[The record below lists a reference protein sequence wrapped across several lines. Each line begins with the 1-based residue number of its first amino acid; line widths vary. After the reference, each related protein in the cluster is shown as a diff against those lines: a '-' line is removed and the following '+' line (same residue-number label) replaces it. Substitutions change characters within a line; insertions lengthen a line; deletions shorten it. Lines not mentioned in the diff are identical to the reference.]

1 MMAGNVEPDERQAR
15 VLEALRSSRSAKLA
29 GIYRTAI
36 ETLAIA
42 AVPGSELAR
51 VSVICHCMRELM
63 NGVPSAMSGI
73 DIPRPDPNSDAL
85 KNRLPD
91 LLKEVDLAV
100 DDDQES
106 VPVPGKAAKTLDEL
120 IKTVAQELGRNRRL
134 ASAFITDGSDDNHP
148 AIRQWMS
155 AQRFFARWTHLD
167 RMQEGDRNAPTDGVI
182 LANLRIVEDVIETRA
197 GLFFANLE
205 TIEDILAAANA
216 ADAEGEA

>member
-1 MMAGNVEPDERQAR
+1 MMVGGAERDVRQTR

-29 GIYRTAI
+29 GIYHAAI
-36 ETLAIA
+36 ETLAVA
-42 AVPGSELAR
+42 PVSGFELAR
-51 VSVICHCMRELM
+51 VSVICHCVRELM

-91 LLKEVDLAV
+91 LLKKVDLAV

-106 VPVPGKAAKTLDEL
+106 VPVPNKAAKTLDEL
-120 IKTVAQELGRNRRL
+120 IKSVAQEQGRNRRL
-134 ASAFITDGSDDNHP
+134 AIAFITDGSDDKHP

-167 RMQEGDRNAPTDGVI
+167 RKEDGDRDAPTDVVI

-197 GLFFANLE
+197 GLFFANLDA
-205 TIEDILAAANA
+205 IEDILAAANA
-216 ADAEGEA
+216 ADAGGEA